1 LAGRGLRRGQRGA
14 AGVVFFVVAAAAPLV
29 GMTGA
34 LPVAILLGNG
44 AAAPGAYVAVGLVLL
59 LFSVGYG
66 AMSRHV
72 SNAGTFFAY
81 VGRGLGAGPGVGAP
95 FVSLPAYLAVQLA
108 VYGFFGAVA
117 SQQLGELL
125 GVQPPWWGGRWRPRP
140 SCWCCRCCASTSAP
154 RSWACSWSWSSRRC
168 WRWRPRSC
176 CRAGGPQG
184 LQPAASFSPA
194 QVFAGGFAGSAG
206 IALSFAFASFIG
218 FEATAIYAEETRDPA
233 RSECAAGHLA
243 AVAVITMVFAVTSW
257 AVVSGL
263 GAVQAPDRVAE
274 LTAVGGVPL
283 SDLAAVLYAVAEQFV
298 GAWLATAM
306 SWLVLSSLFAGLLAF
321 QNASARYVFSM
332 SRAGVLPCA
341 GARVNRLG
349 APAPASAL
357 VTGVTAAVVA
367 VFAARSLD
375 PVVDL
380 FLWCSG
386 LAVIAIVLVEVLVAV
401 AVPAFFRSRPD
412 RPCPLSSVVA
422 PVLAAAGLLAGL
434 YLLTSRFGLL
444 TGTVATGVDPAAQA
458 WGLSSTG
465 WLLVLLPFA
474 VVVCGTAVGLSRRRT
489 GTRAALAA
497 CSPDPPPVC

>member
-1 LAGRGLRRGQRGA
+1 
-14 AGVVFFVVAAAAPLV
+14 
-29 GMTGA
+29 
-34 LPVAILLGNG
+34 
-44 AAAPGAYVAVGLVLL
+44 
-59 LFSVGYG
+59 
-66 AMSRHV
+66 
-72 SNAGTFFAY
+72 
-81 VGRGLGAGPGVGAP
+81 
-95 FVSLPAYLAVQLA
+95 
-108 VYGFFGAVA
+108 
-117 SQQLGELL
+117 
-125 GVQPPWWGGRWRPRP
+125 
-140 SCWCCRCCASTSAP
+140 
-154 RSWACSWSWSSRRC
+154 
-168 WRWRPRSC
+168 
-176 CRAGGPQG
+176 
-184 LQPAASFSPA
+184 
-194 QVFAGGFAGSAG
+194 
-206 IALSFAFASFIG
+206 
-218 FEATAIYAEETRDPA
+218 
-233 RSECAAGHLA
+233 
-243 AVAVITMVFAVTSW
+243 
-257 AVVSGL
+257 
-263 GAVQAPDRVAE
+263 VQAPDRVAE